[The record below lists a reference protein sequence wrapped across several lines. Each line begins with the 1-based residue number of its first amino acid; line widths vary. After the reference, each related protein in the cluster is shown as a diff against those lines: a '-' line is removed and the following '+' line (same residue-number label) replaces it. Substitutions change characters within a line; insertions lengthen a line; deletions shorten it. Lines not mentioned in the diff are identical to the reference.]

1 MNSWK
6 DLRNAPNINRVLV
19 SLKNNPGRW
28 SSAQYDAGKFAS
40 FKAQQDAA
48 LAARTVCHD
57 RHLTSELEEA
67 LNTAWN
73 SSAMQPNAYL
83 AASSA
88 IVALIAYDEADEVM
102 DVDEPI
108 LVRKHASES
117 NDKAMLLLPA
127 VLVFEY

>member
-6 DLRNAPNINRVLV
+6 DLPNAPNINRVLV
-19 SLKNNPGRW
+19 SLKNNPSRW
-28 SSAQYDAGKFAS
+28 SSAMYDASKFSS
-40 FKAQQDAA
+40 FKAQQDAV
-48 LAARTVCHD
+48 LTARTVCHD

-73 SSAMQPNAYL
+73 SAAMQPNAYL

-88 IVALIAYDEADEVM
+88 IVALVAYDDADTVM
-102 DVDEPI
+102 DDEEPI
-108 LVRKHASES
+108 RVRKYASES
-117 NDKAMLLLPA
+117 SEQEMLLLPA